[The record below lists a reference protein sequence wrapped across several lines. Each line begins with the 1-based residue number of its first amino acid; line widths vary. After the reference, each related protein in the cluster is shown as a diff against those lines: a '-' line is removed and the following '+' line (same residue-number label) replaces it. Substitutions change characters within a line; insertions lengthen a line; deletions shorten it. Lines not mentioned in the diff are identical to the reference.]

1 MAEGAAADGA
11 AKVSRLD
18 RRKARTRQ
26 ALIDAAVRLIAEGR
40 GDRAS
45 IAEIT
50 EEADIGFGSFYN
62 HFDSKEQLFQTASE
76 EVLERWGQMIDRAT
90 AGIKDPAEL
99 FAVGLRI
106 SGRLGWTHPDIAGF
120 LTGTGLDALDI
131 PSGLAPRA
139 LRDIQAGQAAARFT
153 VLDAGIALSAVAGG
167 LLGLLRMCQRY
178 PERVTEATVDQLAEA
193 ELRLLGVPADEA
205 ARLVA
210 LPIPDTGTW

>member
-1 MAEGAAADGA
+1 MAEAVSAADA
-11 AKVSRLD
+11 PRVSRLD

-45 IAEIT
+45 IQEIT

-76 EVLERWGQMIDRAT
+76 EVLERWGRMIDRAT
-90 AGIKDPAEL
+90 GGITDPAER

-120 LTGTGLDALDI
+120 LTGAGLDALDI
-131 PSGLAPRA
+131 PVGLAPRA
-139 LRDIQAGQAAARFT
+139 LRDIEAGRATGRFI
-153 VLDAGIALSAVAGG
+153 VPDAEIALSAVAGG
-167 LLGLLRMCQRY
+167 LLGLLRICQRH
-178 PERVTEATVDQLAEA
+178 PGRVDETAVDQLAEA
-193 ELRLLGVPADEA
+193 ALRLLGVPADEA
-205 ARLVA
+205 ARLA
-210 LPIPDTGTW
+210 AMPLPPLEAW